1 MSIVFDKMKTK
12 MNLIKEYQKNNNL
25 NFSLSLNDATEEQLK
40 KMEDNL
46 EYLDNYFN
54 KTKECPS
61 VGIIVC
67 VEDGTIE
74 YLFNRNLSPSMFV
87 KYDSGLMNKELLL
100 DKLKLYI
107 LFNI

>member
-1 MSIVFDKMKTK
+1 
-12 MNLIKEYQKNNNL
+12 
-25 NFSLSLNDATEEQLK
+25 
-40 KMEDNL
+40 MEDNL
-46 EYLDNYFN
+46 EYLENYFN

-100 DKLKLYI
+100 DKLKLYKK
-107 LFNI
+107 LL